1 MGLFD
6 EGERPMG
13 VRIPSESH
21 SRPAFQRREAD
32 AQMNGAPEN
41 HVDFESQLETPR
53 FRILQVHEEIQ
64 LLGWQ
69 KDEVKGE
76 EINSLSDWLGKS
88 IIQEVPLI
96 VGHPR
101 TFWHHL
107 LESSE

>member
-1 MGLFD
+1 MEQLFDNHPITKREITKNDVRKPSEKTHSPLPPFTHFEGNMGLFD

-32 AQMNGAPEN
+32 AQINGAPEN

-64 LLGWQ
+64 LLG
-69 KDEVKGE
+69 
-76 EINSLSDWLGKS
+76 
-88 IIQEVPLI
+88 
-96 VGHPR
+96 
-101 TFWHHL
+101 
-107 LESSE
+107 